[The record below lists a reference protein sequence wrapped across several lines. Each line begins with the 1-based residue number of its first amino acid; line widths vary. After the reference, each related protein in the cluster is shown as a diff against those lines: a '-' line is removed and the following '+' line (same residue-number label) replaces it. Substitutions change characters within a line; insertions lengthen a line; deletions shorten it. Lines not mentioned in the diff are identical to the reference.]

1 MIVVDTNITAYLY
14 LDSKRTELAH
24 AVYRKDREWIAP
36 VLWRHEFLNILAMSA
51 REKGLSLNEAQ
62 FIWEEALAKFAG
74 SEIYADADE
83 TLRLAIEHK
92 ITAYD
97 AQFIV
102 LARKQGVLC
111 VTEDKE
117 LLSKFPDTA
126 LSMERFLALPERS
139 AAVREPSSRYTT
151 SKRRKK

>member
-14 LDSKRTELAH
+14 FDTSRTELAH
-24 AVYRKDREWIAP
+24 AVYRKDRDWIAP
-36 VLWRHEFLNILAMSA
+36 VLWRHEFLNILVMNT
-51 REKGLSLNEAQ
+51 REKGLSLNQAL

-74 SEIYADADE
+74 SEIYADAEE
-83 TLRLAIEHK
+83 TLKVALSNK

-102 LARKQGVLC
+102 LARQKAVPC

-117 LLSKFPDTA
+117 LLSKCPDTA
-126 LSMERFLALPERS
+126 ITMEKFLALDGHR
-139 AAVREPSSRYTT
+139 VREAKDQYRT
-151 SKRRKK
+151 RRRGKA